1 VSLTDDETEEQL
13 EVVILYGGDSPEHDV
28 SRTSA
33 LHVVKAIDLRRYKTH
48 LIAIDKSGLWYE
60 FKRDLSSQDQYE
72 LDHPLP
78 IEGAQINPV
87 EYLYAFNP
95 RKLIV
100 FPVLHGPNGEDGT
113 MQGFL
118 ELFNIA
124 YVGSGVLSSALCMDK
139 IKCKEL
145 LYAHNVPQTK
155 WVSLHRN
162 SIMDLKEDSID
173 LDGDLF
179 IKPANMGSSIGISK
193 VTDRKNLKAALREA
207 AKYDEWLIIEEAI
220 RGREIEV
227 AILEDGEPTAS
238 VPGEITPGADFY
250 DYEDKYEDGAT
261 LQIPAPLTEEE
272 ILKVQNLAIKVF
284 KLLNCRDLA
293 RVDFFYKESEKEWLI
308 NEVNTMPGF
317 TQISM
322 YPKLWSATGVPYD
335 ELINCLLSDPD
346 QKRFRE

>member
-1 VSLTDDETEEQL
+1 VSLTGDETEGQL

-33 LHVVKAIDLRRYKTH
+33 LHVVKALDLKRYKTH
-48 LIAIDKSGLWYE
+48 LIAIDTSGLWYE

-78 IEGAQINPV
+78 IEGPQINPV
-87 EYLYAFNP
+87 EYLDAFNS

-113 MQGFL
+113 LQGFL

-162 SIMDLKEDSID
+162 SIMDMKEDSID

-193 VTDRKNLKAALREA
+193 VTDRKNIKAALREA
-207 AKYDEWLIIEEAI
+207 AKYDEWIIIEEAI

-272 ILKVQNLAIKVF
+272 ILKVQNRAIKVF

-293 RVDFFYKESEKEWLI
+293 RVDFFYKQSENEWLV

-322 YPKLWSATGVPYD
+322 YPKLWSATGVPYP
-335 ELINCLLSDPD
+335 EIINRLLDNH
-346 QKRFRE
+346 RI